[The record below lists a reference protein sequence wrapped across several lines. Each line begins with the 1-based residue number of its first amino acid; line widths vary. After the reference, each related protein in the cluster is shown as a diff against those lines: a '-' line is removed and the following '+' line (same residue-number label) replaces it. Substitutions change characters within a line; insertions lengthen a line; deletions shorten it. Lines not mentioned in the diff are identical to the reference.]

1 MDEEVKV
8 AVQEILKCLQ
18 IKDLKTEQAKILK
31 ALLERRDCVAILPT
45 GYGKSLPYQIAIS
58 VKRSLLRD
66 EGEKIIVCCPLVALM
81 KDQVIRLSTIPGIKA
96 TFKGYCANTMQVLRS
111 TFV

>member
-8 AVQEILKCLQ
+8 AVQEILKCSQ
-18 IKDLKTEQAKILK
+18 IDDLKTEQAKILK

-81 KDQVIRLSTIPGIKA
+81 KDQVIRLSTIRGIKA
-96 TFKGYCANTMQVLRS
+96 TFKGKFKIL
-111 TFV
+111 FKI

>member
-66 EGEKIIVCCPLVALM
+66 EGEKNY
-81 KDQVIRLSTIPGIKA
+81 RLLSAGC
-96 TFKGYCANTMQVLRS
+96 FNERS
-111 TFV
+111 GHTAFHYSRH